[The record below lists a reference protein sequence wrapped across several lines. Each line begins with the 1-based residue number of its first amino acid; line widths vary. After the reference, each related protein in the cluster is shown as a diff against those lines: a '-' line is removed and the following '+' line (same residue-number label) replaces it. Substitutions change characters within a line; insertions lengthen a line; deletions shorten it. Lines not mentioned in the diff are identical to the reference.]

1 MTLVQKQRLIG
12 AALLLFVIG
21 VIAWLLLASVAKNDI
36 DDIVDKPIPFDSIIE
51 PLDDEP
57 ERVEPP
63 VTAQQVTPTTQSDDT
78 SVNKD
83 NEKLTEK
90 EHTAPAPAPAPAP
103 EKAVEQKNQI
113 LWVLQLAS
121 FGVRDNADALSKELE
136 SMGYNPLIE
145 IVKTDKNP
153 IYRVRLQP
161 VADRDKL
168 EKTAKM
174 LSEKLKLSTQILQYQ
189 P

>member
-63 VTAQQVTPTTQSDDT
+63 VTPQEVAPTTQSDDT

-90 EHTAPAPAPAPAP
+90 EHTAPAPAPA
-103 EKAVEQKNQI
+103 
-113 LWVLQLAS
+113 
-121 FGVRDNADALSKELE
+121 
-136 SMGYNPLIE
+136 
-145 IVKTDKNP
+145 
-153 IYRVRLQP
+153 
-161 VADRDKL
+161 
-168 EKTAKM
+168 
-174 LSEKLKLSTQILQYQ
+174 
-189 P
+189 